1 MEKIK
6 LVVFDMAGTTVS
18 DKNEVEKCFVEAA
31 ESTGL
36 TYNVEEIISM
46 MGWSKRLVFETL
58 WKKNLPDGD
67 EDLIRQKTDE
77 SYKWFKVVLENHYRI
92 QPVLP
97 SEGTPELFRFLKSKG
112 IKIALTTG
120 FYREVT
126 DIILNRLGWDAGLNA
141 DYVGDSTSV
150 IDVSVASDQVAT
162 GRPSPDMIL
171 KAMQLLGASNPGEV
185 INIGDTPSDLL
196 SGKNAACLL
205 SLGVTNG
212 THIREQLSVIENDG
226 LLNNISELRWI
237 IENLVE

>member
-1 MEKIK
+1 MKKIK

-18 DKNEVEKCFVEAA
+18 DKNEVEKCFVDAA

-36 TYNVEEIISM
+36 AYNVEEIISM

-67 EDLIRQKTDE
+67 QDLIRQKTDI
-77 SYKWFKVVLENHYRI
+77 SYLRFKEVLENHYRT

-97 SEGTPELFRFLKSKG
+97 SEGTPELFGFLKSKG

-120 FYREVT
+120 FYREVS
-126 DIILNRLGWDAGLNA
+126 DIILERLGWNKGLNEN
-141 DYVGDSTSV
+141 YLGNDSSV
-150 IDVSVASDQVAT
+150 IDVSVTSDQVAK
-162 GRPSPDMIL
+162 GRPAPDMIL
-171 KAMQLLGASNPGEV
+171 RAMKLCGVENPQHV

-196 SGKNAACLL
+196 SGKNAGCLL

-212 THIREQLSVIENDG
+212 THTREQLSVIENDG
-226 LLNNISELRWI
+226 LLSNISELRWF
-237 IENLVE
+237 IENLAE

>member
-1 MEKIK
+1 MVKIK

-31 ESTGL
+31 ESLGL
-36 TYNVEEIISM
+36 AYNIEEIISM

-58 WKKNLPDGD
+58 WKKNLPDD
-67 EDLIRQKTDE
+67 KEDSIRQKTDV
-77 SYKWFKVVLENHYRI
+77 SYQRFKEVLENHYRT

-126 DIILNRLGWDAGLNA
+126 DIILNRLGWDKGLNA

-150 IDVSVASDQVAT
+150 IDVSVASDQVAA
-162 GRPSPDMIL
+162 GRPAPDMIL
-171 KAMQLLGASNPGEV
+171 RAMQLIGVSNPVEV

-196 SGKNAACLL
+196 SGKNAGCLL

-212 THIREQLSVIENDG
+212 THTYEQLSIIENDG
-226 LLNNISELRWI
+226 LLNNISELRWV
-237 IENLVE
+237 IENLEE

>member
-1 MEKIK
+1 MGKIK
-6 LVVFDMAGTTVS
+6 LVVFDMSGTTVS

-36 TYNVEEIISM
+36 AYNVEEIISM

-58 WKKNLPDGD
+58 WKKNLPNGE
-67 EDLIRQKTDE
+67 EDLIRQKTDS
-77 SYKWFKVVLENHYRI
+77 SYHRFKEVLENHYRT
-92 QPVLP
+92 QSVLP
-97 SEGTPELFRFLKSKG
+97 SEGTPELFSFLKALG

-126 DIILNRLGWDAGLNA
+126 DIILNLLGWDKGLNNE
-141 DYVGDSTSV
+141 YVGDLTSV
-150 IDVSVASDQVAT
+150 IDVSVASDQVAA
-162 GRPSPDMIL
+162 GRPAPDMIL
-171 KAMQLLGASNPGEV
+171 KAMQLVGVSNPGEV

-196 SGKNAACLL
+196 SGKNAGCLL

-212 THIREQLSVIENDG
+212 THTREQLSAIGNDG

-237 IENLVE
+237 IESLTD

>member
-1 MEKIK
+1 MKKIK

-36 TYNVEEIISM
+36 AYNVEEIISM

-67 EDLIRQKTDE
+67 ENLIRQKTDV
-77 SYKWFKVVLENHYRI
+77 SYQRFKEVLENHYRT

-97 SEGTPELFRFLKSKG
+97 SDGTPELFRFLKSKG

-126 DIILNRLGWDAGLNA
+126 DIILNRLGWDKGLNA
-141 DYVGDSTSV
+141 DYVGDSTSH

-162 GRPSPDMIL
+162 
-171 KAMQLLGASNPGEV
+171 Q
-185 INIGDTPSDLL
+185 
-196 SGKNAACLL
+196 
-205 SLGVTNG
+205 GVL
-212 THIREQLSVIENDG
+212 HPI
-226 LLNNISELRWI
+226 
-237 IENLVE
+237 

>member
-31 ESTGL
+31 DSTGL
-36 TYNVEEIISM
+36 AYSVEEIISM

-58 WKKNLPDGD
+58 WKKNLPAGD
-67 EDLIRQKTDE
+67 EDLIRQKTDQ
-77 SYKWFKVVLENHYRI
+77 SYQRFKVVLENHYRT

-97 SEGTPELFRFLKSKG
+97 SVGTPELFGFLKSEG

-141 DYVGDSTSV
+141 DYVGDTTSV
-150 IDVSVASDQVAT
+150 IDVSVASDQVKV
-162 GRPSPDMIL
+162 GRPAPDMIL
-171 KAMQLLGASNPGEV
+171 RAMQLLGVSNPAEV
-185 INIGDTPSDLL
+185 INIGDTPSDLQ
-196 SGKNAACLL
+196 SGKNAGCLL

-212 THIREQLSVIENDG
+212 THTREQLSVIENDG

-237 IENLVE
+237 IENLGK